1 MSYKTVQKTTHSN
14 CTQHCSNI
22 STEQYHSRLLNIRDI
37 DESNSLTLPFSG
49 VWPKQ
54 SIQFHSLVSV
64 ISSNSFRTISISHVY
79 GTKWKMSGF
88 DLVDQSS
95 IRSKTTHFSF
105 FFTERAWSVIK
116 KQQLQYKCTTTYS
129 VILSTVSFYRYK
141 NVSHKQ
147 WKLSIWICPVITNHK
162 LSKWLKMHYQ
172 SVCVYYTYTAHIYK

>member
-1 MSYKTVQKTTHSN
+1 MSYKTVQKTTHSI

-116 KQQLQYKCTTTYS
+116 KNSCSTSVQLHILWFCQQSAFTDTRM
-129 VILSTVSFYRYK
+129 F
-141 NVSHKQ
+141 
-147 WKLSIWICPVITNHK
+147 PTNNE
-162 LSKWLKMHYQ
+162 SYPSEYVQ
-172 SVCVYYTYTAHIYK
+172 S